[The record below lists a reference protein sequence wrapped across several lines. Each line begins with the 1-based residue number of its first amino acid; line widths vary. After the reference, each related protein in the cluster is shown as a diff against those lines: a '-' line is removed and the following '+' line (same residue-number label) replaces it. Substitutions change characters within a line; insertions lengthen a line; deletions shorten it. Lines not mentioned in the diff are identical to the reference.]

1 MKPYYQDSAVTIYHG
16 DCRDI
21 LPSLPKVDLVFAD
34 PPFNV
39 GKNYGDTSDKRGDF
53 REWSAEWIG
62 GCWGLLLPTA
72 SFYFMTLT
80 RHLEWQMP
88 LMAKGG
94 QFINLISW
102 RNMAGVG
109 SKRSFWNEYQPI
121 MLYGKSEDYI
131 FNTYAATDDS
141 GFRRWGGYST
151 EHKGQLRDRWDD
163 ITFVYAGS
171 IHHAEAILKPQTNEK
186 EHPCQMPE
194 GLVRRA
200 IMFSTNEDALIL
212 DPFMGSGTTLRAA
225 KDLGRKA
232 IGIEIEEKYCAIAAQ
247 RMMQSVMPLE
257 RTLCSTQVGE
267 KQLGLD
273 GG

>member
-1 MKPYYQDSAVTIYHG
+1 MKPYYEDSAVTIYHG

-21 LPSLPKVDLVFAD
+21 LPQLPKVDLVFAD

-39 GKNYGDTSDKRGDF
+39 GKPYGNSDRRDDF
-53 REWSAEWIG
+53 REWCASWIG
-62 GCWGLLLPTA
+62 QCWDSLLPTG

-88 LMAKGG
+88 LMAKQGK
-94 QFINLISW
+94 FINLISW
-102 RNMAGVG
+102 RNVSANH
-109 SKRSFWNEYQPI
+109 SKRQFWGEYQPI
-121 MLYGKSEDYI
+121 MLYGKTEDYI
-131 FNTYAATDDS
+131 FNTYAQTEET
-141 GFRRWGGYST
+141 GMRRWGGYST
-151 EHKGQLRDRWDD
+151 EYKGQLKDRWDD

-194 GLVRRA
+194 GLVGRA
-200 IMFSTNEDALIL
+200 ILFSTNQDTLAL

-232 IGIEIEEKYCAIAAQ
+232 IGIEIEERYCEIAAK
-247 RMMQSVMPLE
+247 RMSQTVFALATE
-257 RTLCSTQVGE
+257 STCLNGDTEAQQGE
-267 KQLGLD
+267 LV
-273 GG
+273 

>member
-1 MKPYYQDSAVTIYHG
+1 MKPYYQDDAVTIYHG

-39 GKNYGDTSDKRGDF
+39 GKPYGNSDWRDDF
-53 REWSAEWIG
+53 GEWCAEWIAS
-62 GCWGLLLPTA
+62 CWDLVLPIG

-88 LMAKGG
+88 LMAKQGV
-94 QFINLISW
+94 FINLISW
-102 RNMAGVG
+102 RNVAGVG
-109 SKRSFWNEYQPI
+109 SKRAFWNDYQPI
-121 MLYGKSEDYI
+121 MLYGKTENYI
-131 FNTYAATDDS
+131 FNTYANTDDS

-163 ITFVYAGS
+163 IPFVYVGS
-171 IHHAEAILKPQTNEK
+171 IHHKEAILKPQTNEK
-186 EHPCQMPE
+186 LHPCQMPE
-194 GLVRRA
+194 GLARRA
-200 IMFSTNEDALIL
+200 MLFSTNEDAIVL

-232 IGIEIEEKYCAIAAQ
+232 IGIEIEEKYCEIAAK
-247 RMMQSVMPLE
+247 RMSQTVMDLA
-257 RTLCSTQVGE
+257 L
-267 KQLGLD
+267 
-273 GG
+273 